1 MKELNLVEILK
12 DCPKGTKLYSP
23 ICGNCELEEV
33 EDIET
38 TFPICVLYQHNEF
51 KNRIGFTF
59 TKEGYPI
66 ADVEDSECLLF
77 PSKDNR
83 DWSTFRIP
91 FRDGDIVTYED
102 GDGNVK
108 VFIFNEY
115 MNDGYAACYV
125 AYFSEKALLL
135 KKSIY
140 GYRIN
145 RLATEEEKG
154 KLFKAMADNGYK
166 WNPDTKEVETLEEEK
181 QKWNPDTLQPFNMV
195 LVRDNENDIWRGD
208 FFLYKQGAMPHYPYI
223 CIRSEWRFCIPY
235 NEETKHLLGT
245 NQEAPEYYNL

>member
-12 DCPKGTKLYSP
+12 DCPKGTKLYSTIYGEVVFERIDHFGGVIYP
-23 ICGNCELEEV
+23 ICFYEGENLQCVTKNGLHLV
-33 EDIET
+33 EHD
-38 TFPICVLYQHNEF
+38 
-51 KNRIGFTF
+51 G
-59 TKEGYPI
+59 
-66 ADVEDSECLLF
+66 ECSLF
-77 PSKDNR
+77 PSKGNR

-102 GDGNVK
+102 EDGYVR

-115 MNDGYAACYV
+115 TSDGYAVCYV
-125 AYFSEKALLL
+125 AYLGERALLL
-135 KKSIY
+135 KKSTY

-166 WNPDTKEVETLEEEK
+166 WNPDTKEVETLEAPK
-181 QKWNPDTLQPFNMV
+181 SKWNPDTLQPFDKV
-195 LVRDNENDIWRGD
+195 LVREDDNPFWSGD
-208 FFLYKQGAMPHYPYI
+208 FFLFTDKTSDYPYCGI
-223 CIRSEWRFCIPY
+223 ATTYKHCIPY

-245 NQEAPEYYNL
+245 SDEAPEYYNL